1 MEFSAS
7 SVFDQQKDSA
17 EEVDLNVVY
26 QAAANG
32 DVNTL
37 TATIR
42 EDPSILEYCDG
53 EGSTPLMHAVS
64 GRQVDTVKLLL
75 KMGTSINTQDACGRT
90 SLSLATYLGWLEGCV
105 CLLRNGAKQ
114 NIPDKNG
121 RLPLHAATAEID
133 LKLMAVLL
141 QQSTACEINHQ
152 DNEGMTALHWAS
164 FHNRP
169 EHVQALLQK
178 GADPT
183 LVDKDFKTALHWA
196 VQSGSRFM
204 CSLILEHSLGSSV
217 INYDDENGKTCV
229 HIAAAAGYSDIL
241 YELAHF
247 AETNL
252 QALDVDERT
261 PLHWAAAAG
270 KEDCVQA
277 LLQLGVETGPRDIN
291 ENTPL
296 TYAMY
301 CGHTACIKLLSA
313 DNRSN
318 SARKLPSQGSD
329 PSQLPSQGSDPSQ
342 LPSQGSDPSQLPSQG
357 SDPSQL
363 PSQGS
368 DPSQLPSQGC
378 DPAQL
383 PSQGSDPSQLPS
395 QGSDPSQ
402 LPSQGSDPS
411 QLPSQGSDPSQL
423 PSQGSDPSQLS
434 SQGSDPSQKKE
445 GKFRMLNQIFSCK
458 RKEHYTT
465 RQRELGRDGHLREE
479 TSEVDDIITM
489 FDCLADSSSAK
500 ELENERSKVR
510 KRPSIEAAQKLN
522 PLDIRMAKDY
532 KGLPPIR
539 TQSLPPIN
547 LGTSLLAISQ
557 SAVEQSQATRPIV
570 NHFAHRSQKSKS
582 EHDLFDNRP
591 KGQALVSH
599 SWKTEANQSILAHK
613 SWISPPPE
621 KLLDKLYHETY
632 GPTDVICRHQA
643 TYIQKN
649 EQAPNT
655 HLLTLDRLNMRET
668 ALTRNCLAPI
678 RDHCTHRFSLPPD
691 QVSKGVRKSKSLPL
705 NTLCRGQGG
714 LPPPVTSKSQRPG
727 IPQSPSLCSF
737 LPMLNGDPL
746 RSVQVLPAIP
756 SQRKYSPTVGQT
768 KMDTLSKL
776 DNRT

>member
-1 MEFSAS
+1 MYNHI
-7 SVFDQQKDSA
+7 VFVSLAPIDSA

-37 TATIR
+37 TSTIR

-152 DNEGMTALHWAS
+152 DNE
-164 FHNRP
+164 
-169 EHVQALLQK
+169 
-178 GADPT
+178 
-183 LVDKDFKTALHWA
+183 
-196 VQSGSRFM
+196 SGSRFM
-204 CSLILEHSLGSSV
+204 CSLILEHRLGSSV

-241 YELAHF
+241 YELARF

-270 KEDCVQA
+270 KEDCIQA

-301 CGHTACIKLLSA
+301 CGHTVCIKLLS
-313 DNRSN
+313 
-318 SARKLPSQGSD
+318 GSD
-329 PSQLPSQGSDPSQ
+329 PSQLPSQSSDPSHD
-342 LPSQGSDPSQLPSQG
+342 L
-357 SDPSQL
+357 
-363 PSQGS
+363 
-368 DPSQLPSQGC
+368 
-378 DPAQL
+378 
-383 PSQGSDPSQLPS
+383 
-395 QGSDPSQ
+395 
-402 LPSQGSDPS
+402 
-411 QLPSQGSDPSQL
+411 
-423 PSQGSDPSQLS
+423 
-434 SQGSDPSQKKE
+434 SQKKE
-445 GKFRMLNQIFSCK
+445 GKFRMLNQIFTCK
-458 RKEHYTT
+458 RKEHYTA
-465 RQRELGRDGHLREE
+465 RQRELGHDGHLREE

-489 FDCLADSSSAK
+489 FDCLTDSSSAK

-510 KRPSIEAAQKLN
+510 KRSSVEAAQKLN
-522 PLDIRMAKDY
+522 PLDIRTAKDY

-547 LGTSLLAISQ
+547 LGTSLLTISQ
-557 SAVEQSQATRPIV
+557 SAVEQSQATRPMV

-582 EHDLFDNRP
+582 EHDLFDSRP

-599 SWKTEANQSILAHK
+599 SWKTESNQSILAHK
-613 SWISPPPE
+613 SWISPPTE
-621 KLLDKLYHETY
+621 RLLDKLYHETY
-632 GPTDVICRHQA
+632 GPTDVLCPHQA
-643 TYIQKN
+643 PYIQKN
-649 EQAPNT
+649 EPAPNT
-655 HLLTLDRLNMRET
+655 HLLTMDRLNMRET

-678 RDHCTHRFSLPPD
+678 RDHCTHRCKYFFS
-691 QVSKGVRKSKSLPL
+691 
-705 NTLCRGQGG
+705 
-714 LPPPVTSKSQRPG
+714 
-727 IPQSPSLCSF
+727 
-737 LPMLNGDPL
+737 
-746 RSVQVLPAIP
+746 
-756 SQRKYSPTVGQT
+756 
-768 KMDTLSKL
+768 
-776 DNRT
+776 